1 MRRIDFMKERF
12 MSATDIE
19 YTNAIMDENRDML
32 FASEDYKKINN
43 KMTALNDKIDQ
54 IPDEYRDMFSEYDH
68 LFHKAYEYEIC
79 LMFFIGLDKGLSFK
93 EKN

>member
-1 MRRIDFMKERF
+1 MKERF
-12 MSATDIE
+12 MSATDLE

-32 FASEDYKKINN
+32 FASADYKKIND
-43 KMTALNDKIDQ
+43 KMTALNDKIEQ
-54 IPDEYRDMFSEYDH
+54 IPEEYRKLFAEYDH

-79 LMFFIGLDKGLSFK
+79 LIYFIGFDKGLCFK

>member
-1 MRRIDFMKERF
+1 MRNTF
-12 MSATDIE
+12 MSTTELE

-32 FASEDYKKINN
+32 FALTDYKKVND
-43 KMTALNDKIDQ
+43 KMTSLNEKIEQ
-54 IPDEYRDMFSEYDH
+54 IPEKYRELFSEYDH

-79 LMFFIGLDKGLSFK
+79 LMYFIGLDKGLSFK

>member
-1 MRRIDFMKERF
+1 MNKKFITE
-12 MSATDIE
+12 TDLE
-19 YTNAIMDENRDML
+19 YTNSLMDENRDML
-32 FASEDYKKINN
+32 FASTDYKKINDE
-43 KMTALNDKIDQ
+43 MTELNDKIEQ

-79 LMFFIGLDKGLSFK
+79 MMFFIGLDKGLNFK

>member
-1 MRRIDFMKERF
+1 MRDTFMN
-12 MSATDIE
+12 STDLD

-32 FASEDYKKINN
+32 FESDNYKKINDE
-43 KMTALNDKIDQ
+43 MIILNEKIEQ
-54 IPDEYRDMFSEYDH
+54 IPEEYREMFSEYDH

-79 LMFFIGLDKGLSFK
+79 MMFFIGLEKGFSFK

>member
-1 MRRIDFMKERF
+1 MRNTFMN
-12 MSATDIE
+12 STDLD

-32 FASEDYKKINN
+32 FESDNYKKINDE
-43 KMTALNDKIDQ
+43 MIILNEKIEQ
-54 IPDEYRDMFSEYDH
+54 IPEEYREMFSEYDH

-79 LMFFIGLDKGLSFK
+79 MMFFIGLEKGFSFK

>member
-1 MRRIDFMKERF
+1 MRNTFMN
-12 MSATDIE
+12 STDLD

-32 FASEDYKKINN
+32 FESDNYKKINDE
-43 KMTALNDKIDQ
+43 MIILNEKIEQ
-54 IPDEYRDMFSEYDH
+54 IPEEYREMFSEYDH

-79 LMFFIGLDKGLSFK
+79 MMFFIGFDKGLSFK

>member
-1 MRRIDFMKERF
+1 MNERF
-12 MSATDIE
+12 IGSLELD

-32 FASEDYKKINN
+32 FVLPDYKKIND
-43 KMTALNDKIDQ
+43 KMTALNDRIEQ
-54 IPDEYRDMFSEYDH
+54 IPDEYRDMFSEYDY

-79 LMFFIGLDKGLSFK
+79 MMFFIGLDKGLCFK

>member
-1 MRRIDFMKERF
+1 MKERF

-19 YTNAIMDENRDML
+19 YTNTIMDENRDML
-32 FASEDYKKINN
+32 FASEDYKKINDE
-43 KMTALNDKIDQ
+43 MTTLNDKIDQ
-54 IPDEYRDMFSEYDH
+54 IPDEYRDMFSEYDR

-79 LMFFIGLDKGLSFK
+79 LMFFIGLDKGLCFK

>member
-1 MRRIDFMKERF
+1 MNERF
-12 MSATDIE
+12 LNATDLE

-32 FASEDYKKINN
+32 FALTDYQKIND
-43 KMTALNDKIDQ
+43 KLTTLNEKIEQ
-54 IPDEYRDMFSEYDH
+54 IPEKYRNMFFEYDH
-68 LFHKAYEYEIC
+68 LFHRAYEYEIC

>member
-1 MRRIDFMKERF
+1 MRNTFMN
-12 MSATDIE
+12 STDLD

-32 FASEDYKKINN
+32 FESDNYKKINDE
-43 KMTALNDKIDQ
+43 MIILNEKIEQ
-54 IPDEYRDMFSEYDH
+54 IPEEYREIFSEYDH

-79 LMFFIGLDKGLSFK
+79 MMFFIGLEKGFSFK

>member
-1 MRRIDFMKERF
+1 MRDTFMN
-12 MSATDIE
+12 STDLD

-32 FASEDYKKINN
+32 FESDNYKKINDE
-43 KMTALNDKIDQ
+43 MIILNEKIEQ
-54 IPDEYRDMFSEYDH
+54 IPEEYREMFSEYDH

-79 LMFFIGLDKGLSFK
+79 MMFFIGLEKGFRFK

>member
-1 MRRIDFMKERF
+1 MDEKFITE
-12 MSATDIE
+12 TDLE
-19 YTNAIMDENRDML
+19 YTDSLMDENRDML

-54 IPDEYRDMFSEYDH
+54 IPDEYREMFSEYDH

-79 LMFFIGLDKGLSFK
+79 LIFFIGLDKGLSFK

>member
-1 MRRIDFMKERF
+1 MRDTFMN
-12 MSATDIE
+12 STDLD

-32 FASEDYKKINN
+32 FESDNYKKINDE
-43 KMTALNDKIDQ
+43 MIILNEKIEQ
-54 IPDEYRDMFSEYDH
+54 IPEEYREMFSEYDH

-79 LMFFIGLDKGLSFK
+79 MMFFIGLEKGLSFK

>member
-1 MRRIDFMKERF
+1 MRETF

-19 YTNAIMDENRDML
+19 YTNAIMDENRDIL
-32 FASEDYKKINN
+32 FASKDYKKIND
-43 KMTALNDKIDQ
+43 KMTSLNEKVEQ
-54 IPDEYRDMFSEYDH
+54 IPEEYRKLFSEYDH

-79 LMFFIGLDKGLSFK
+79 LMYFIGLDKGLSFK